1 MPGMPGTPI
10 SDVIAFVGTGLAAA
24 SVGWQVAT
32 YRQGGAKVQL
42 SSRLALS
49 GPDAYEDVEDSDDTH
64 DSNEVHR
71 EADVDDEDQST
82 GEAISRGAVSI
93 AEQAEPFD
101 FDIGVRP
108 LPHNP
113 LLIATLSNR
122 GHTSIQVLSCDLR
135 IQISR
140 SSRRKQTWIDFNFGS
155 PAAARGVSALGD
167 GVASIVDSPALP
179 YVLPPN
185 SRTEWAL
192 PILSLLPMVHSLKLE
207 RSPATLDVS
216 FGNGRRKRIKI
227 DVPSVLD
234 FEGGSDA

>member
-1 MPGMPGTPI
+1 MPI
-10 SDVIAFVGTGLAAA
+10 SDVIAFVGTGLAAT

-49 GPDAYEDVEDSDDTH
+49 GPEYKDVEDSDDAH
-64 DSNEVHR
+64 DSNGEEGHR

-101 FDIGVRP
+101 IGVRP

-113 LLIATLSNR
+113 LLIATLRNR
-122 GHTSIQVLSCDLR
+122 GQTSIQVLSCDLR

-167 GVASIVDSPALP
+167 GIASIVDSPALP

-216 FGNGRRKRIKI
+216 FGNGRRKRIKV
-227 DVPSVLD
+227 DVPSALD